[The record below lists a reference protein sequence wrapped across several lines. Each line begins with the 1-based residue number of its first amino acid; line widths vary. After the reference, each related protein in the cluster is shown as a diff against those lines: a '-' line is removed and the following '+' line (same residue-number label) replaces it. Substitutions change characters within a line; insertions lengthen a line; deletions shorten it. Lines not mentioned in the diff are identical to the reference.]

1 MAHNIRKYIVVKDP
15 ESDMAKEEKRRI
27 NRNTFL
33 AQGRKKKLKIVRG
46 ELFSL
51 FSFLR
56 PLCLVLITY
65 TNTHL
70 RMYTHAHTRT
80 HIHAHIRTRTGN
92 RLRYIGWE

>member
-51 FSFLR
+51 FSF
-56 PLCLVLITY
+56 VLFSNAKKKNKHFNWTSLFI
-65 TNTHL
+65 
-70 RMYTHAHTRT
+70 
-80 HIHAHIRTRTGN
+80 
-92 RLRYIGWE
+92 